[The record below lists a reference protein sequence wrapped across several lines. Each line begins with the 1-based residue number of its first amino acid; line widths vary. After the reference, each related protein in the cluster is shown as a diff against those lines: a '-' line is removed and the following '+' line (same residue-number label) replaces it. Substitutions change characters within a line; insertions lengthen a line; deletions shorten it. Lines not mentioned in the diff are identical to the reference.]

1 MAAKCVHCET
11 FTRRGD
17 LRNDLDVK
25 SEPSEYWAHV
35 DAKEAFF
42 ANFYRSWEIVAF
54 PTTDAWH
61 VRVYYPFAPTRK
73 DIRDIYDGMC
83 SPYLKV
89 ILGNAWA
96 LAHYN

>member
-1 MAAKCVHCET
+1 MAECDHCET

-17 LRNDLDVK
+17 SRNDLDVQ
-25 SEPSEYWAHV
+25 SEPSEYWVHV

-42 ANFYRSWEIVAF
+42 ANFYRSWEIAAF
-54 PTTDAWH
+54 PTADAWH
-61 VRVYYPFAPTRK
+61 VRVYYPFARTRQ

-83 SPYLKV
+83 SLCLKV